1 MLVYSRHGLEW
12 TTGDNDVISPLAYV
26 HRIEVL
32 IRKMFVDAC
41 VAGVGNGASG
51 THTMTLSLTLNL
63 AMSLVSLSQKMRMK
77 MVVDY
82 DSHMAC
88 APCP

>member
-12 TTGDNDVISPLAYV
+12 AAGDNDVINPLASV

-32 IRKMFVDAC
+32 VREMFVDAC
-41 VAGVGNGASG
+41 VAGVGDGASG

-63 AMSLVSLSQKMRMK
+63 TMSLVSLSHKMRMK
-77 MVVDY
+77 KVVDY